1 MAIHFEIR
9 GRPALQFDIGAVKV
23 IHMGGGEP
31 YRGAYTVAPKTYEET
46 VLPTKA
52 KTMLDNVT
60 IKKIPQYEV
69 SNEAGGITLILGDE
83 YM

>member
-31 YRGAYTVAPKTYEET
+31 YRGDYVVTPKADTAT
-46 VLPTKA
+46 TLSTKG

-60 IKKIPQYEV
+60 VQKVPYYET
-69 SNEAGGITLILGDE
+69 SNDKGYTVYIAAEV
-83 YM
+83 